1 MSEAD
6 TKVPPEKAVQSWYA
20 VVTSRSLRSYL
31 DHYRAMQDPTLEPAP
46 AEGNQSCAK
55 LSSSTF
61 NKFTDHEEVFLEAQ
75 RIAEIM
81 TGAMKV
87 RQGPE
92 NLRAR
97 YVAAVYADGAIKE
110 FRRPTRGRF
119 GTRVTFSFTK
129 EGQVEETLEKAITLF
144 ALRCDNPYVQEVL
157 RTFAQSD
164 DWSGLYRI
172 METVRG
178 EINKHHGGRNGKKKM
193 VKWGWVSE
201 PDLTAFNRTV
211 DSYRHRDKP
220 TGTMH
225 LDDAQNLVGRI
236 VEAWLHEV
244 AGRST

>member
-1 MSEAD
+1 MTEEKKAL
-6 TKVPPEKAVQSWYA
+6 PEKVVQSWYA

-31 DHYRAMQDPTLEPAP
+31 DHYRAMQDPALELMP
-46 AEGNQSCAK
+46 AEGPECAR

-61 NKFTDHEEVFLEAQ
+61 TEFTDHEEVLREAQ

-92 NLRAR
+92 NLVAR
-97 YVAAVYADGAIKE
+97 YVAAVYDDGAIEE

-119 GTRVTFSFTK
+119 GTRVTFFFTE
-129 EGQVEETLEKAITLF
+129 EGQVKETLEKAITLF

-172 METVRG
+172 METLRR
-178 EINKHHGGRNGKKKM
+178 EINEHHGGRNGYEKM
-193 VKWGWVSE
+193 VRWGWVPK
-201 PDLTAFNRTV
+201 PDLTAFRPYV
-211 DSYRHRDKP
+211 DSYRHR
-220 TGTMH
+220 G
-225 LDDAQNLVGRI
+225 
-236 VEAWLHEV
+236 
-244 AGRST
+244 